1 MHAPTQYETLEGY
14 TAKSWSVLIGF
25 GLLAGMAGLA
35 ALYMETNGHW
45 VTGMS
50 QRVVWGLPHVFAFF
64 FIVAAS
70 GALNVASIGS
80 VFQRVDYQPLGR
92 LSVLLAFSL
101 LAGGLFILVTD
112 LGRADRLMLTFQYSN
127 PTSIFAYNVFIYQIF
142 FALTVIYLWC
152 AMDKKVGQWYRTAAT
167 AAFVWRLLMTTGTG
181 SVLGW
186 LVARAMFRS
195 AIMPVEFVAL
205 SLSLGT
211 AMFVLTMILFSA
223 FAERP
228 DPTPALL
235 DKFRNLL
242 GVLTAVGL
250 YMVVVQ
256 HLTGLYQAER
266 RDVERWILFGGSSY
280 SVSLWAGFVMF
291 GSVIPMMLLF
301 SRIGRGRMW
310 PLGLAA
316 LLVALGGIA
325 FMYSTVIGGEVF
337 PLELFPGKQ
346 VSSTAFDGV
355 VATYSPSFVELILA
369 LGGFG
374 VTGVLLCMGTWVM
387 PLLPGRVGPET
398 KTEEH

>member
-1 MHAPTQYETLEGY
+1 MHAPTQYEYLEGY
-14 TAKSWSVLIGF
+14 TAKSWTVLIGF
-25 GLLAGMAGLA
+25 GLLAAMAGLA

-50 QRVVWGLPHVFAFF
+50 NRVPWGLPHVFAFF

-80 VFQRVDYQPLGR
+80 VFQRTDYQPLGR
-92 LSVLLAFSL
+92 MSVLLAFSL

-112 LGRADRLMLTFQYSN
+112 LGRADRLLLTFQYSN

-142 FALTVIYLWC
+142 FALTIIYLWT
-152 AMDKKVGQWYRTAAT
+152 AMDRKVARFYRAAAT
-167 AAFVWRLLMTTGTG
+167 AAFVWRLFMTTGTG
-181 SVLGW
+181 AVLGW
-186 LVARAMFRS
+186 LVSRAMFRT

-211 AMFVLTMILFSA
+211 AMFVLTMILFNA
-223 FAERP
+223 YVNRP

-235 DKFRNLL
+235 NKFRYLL

-250 YMVVVQ
+250 YMVVVH

-266 RDVERWILFGGSSY
+266 RDVERWLLFGGNAY
-280 SVSLWAGFVMF
+280 SVALWAGFVVF
-291 GSVIPMMLLF
+291 GSVIPMILLF
-301 SRIGRGRMW
+301 SPIAKGRMW

-316 LLVALGGIA
+316 FLIALGGIA
-325 FMYSTVIGGEVF
+325 FMYATVIGGEVF

-346 VSSTAFDGV
+346 ISSTAFDGV

-374 VTGVLLCMGTWVM
+374 VTGVVMCMGTWVM

-398 KTEEH
+398 SVEGH